1 MFEGIKFNFRLLKL
15 QRQRSKVKAF
25 YNKANIE
32 ARKKGESREE
42 LEGIWQEERMELVLI
57 DDDISHLISQR
68 LLSLAEEYLLPR
80 PEFKEEGKWIESKV
94 NPNSYRLSPL
104 AISEL
109 RSAVRKEQKERY
121 EHIFMW
127 LAAITGIIG
136 AISGLVAVIGSK

>member
-1 MFEGIKFNFRLLKL
+1 MFEGTKFNFRLLRL

-32 ARKKGESREE
+32 ARKKGESPQG

-68 LLSLAEEYLLPR
+68 LLSLAEKYLLPR
-80 PEFKEEGKWIESKV
+80 PEYKEKDKWIESKV
-94 NPNSYRLSPL
+94 NPNSYRLSPI
-104 AISEL
+104 AILEL

-121 EHIFMW
+121 ERIFMW
-127 LAAITGIIG
+127 LAALTGIIG